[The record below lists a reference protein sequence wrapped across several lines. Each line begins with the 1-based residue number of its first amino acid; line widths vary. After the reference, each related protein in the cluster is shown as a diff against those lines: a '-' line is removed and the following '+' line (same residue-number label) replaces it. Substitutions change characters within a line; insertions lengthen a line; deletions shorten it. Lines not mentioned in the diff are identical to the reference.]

1 MQHSVVGVMM
11 VQGERIF
18 ILILKVNKLF
28 SLFFIA
34 AFSIRNRKHM
44 FSMSLLSKRKTL
56 ESLGELEKEV
66 ETVASWLVF
75 PQHFLFYQTS
85 IHVFIN

>member
-66 ETVASWLVF
+66 EQSPLGSCS
-75 PQHFLFYQTS
+75 HS
-85 IHVFIN
+85 ISCSTKLPFMVL